1 VRTYV
6 GRAGELARVAELLDR
21 ETLFLVYGVGGI
33 GKSELVYKAI
43 EDARNTPRWRSAEPL
58 LIPVR
63 AGLTVEHVLAQ
74 LRLALDLAIPADLP
88 QARSAAIDDDLAEIT
103 YALEARPWLVFLDD
117 VHHLDLEQAA
127 HVLGYLSRHVR
138 ESRIFAASRIE
149 VPLPSDMPTPAVL
162 RLAPLDAESTAA
174 MVAELARR
182 LGIEGPDAAEVFAR
196 SGGSPFF
203 VQRLLAGDAGQVE
216 SSLDRSLRELP
227 APLRELLL
235 LVAVLRSRIGRDEL
249 AAAHLAGA
257 GAGSEPD
264 DAPETRP
271 ETKPDATPEAKP
283 ETTAETKPE
292 TTAEAKPETKPE
304 TKIDTWIR
312 DLGRRF
318 LIDVSRDAVMM
329 HDLVRDALARLASAA
344 ELTAAHAHAA
354 RLYERRYHGD
364 PTRHAMDALEAVH
377 HLIRAE
383 RANAAW
389 AFAESSYPSIAAAG
403 LDHLLID
410 TLAALRDALAAHRPA
425 IDFLR
430 ARILLRRS
438 LVAEAAT
445 ILASMPQGQGAPTAF
460 RHAML
465 AGEIAQRQG
474 RLDQAEALFG
484 RAEQSA
490 ESSAKKLQA
499 ALQRGFVLTLRGQN
513 QQARAVAHAALALLE
528 DASARDRGRH
538 DWLIAVSYLLE
549 ERFEDGMA
557 AAAQGRAALAG
568 SGADDLALML
578 ALLEV
583 HARAE
588 CNDVGTARRV
598 LDEIAGVSPPGV
610 ARAVDAGRLRAPVV
624 AFHRGVVLS
633 VEGDMRAART
643 VLESS
648 TAHLRGHADHM
659 LAVMAGYYLART
671 LVAQGQAVEAVRI
684 TEHMND
690 VARAAG
696 LATLVS
702 NSMAMHAEALLA
714 AGRLRQARG
723 HALRVLQ
730 NPRVQS
736 NARWVA
742 QVTLMRCLA
751 IEGDVEGARLV
762 HGQATAGALERHRL
776 AGQLE
781 RATIETLVGDA
792 GAAVAAALE
801 AWQGFAAQGQRWRE
815 ATAAATLSAA
825 LVVRGRAT
833 DLAAVEEPLARAEA
847 LAERGGY
854 PLVRAIGALVRASLL
869 TRAGDRQAGVDLLM
883 DTARAISAAGD
894 GPEVI
899 LLRAGLEESAAVLPG
914 LRSLTRR
921 LGLSAGPRYRI
932 ADRTGVHTA
941 TEQDVEQQRQRREL
955 VVEPARAVITVRGG
969 ESESGRPLTCELL
982 ARLIEAQGQ
991 VVAADALFRD
1001 VWGGREYHPLR
1012 HRNTVYV
1019 AVKRLRQTLR
1029 KLFGERNVIETASGG
1044 WRMADDIDAASVRPV
1059 D

>member
-1 VRTYV
+1 MVHSSQARTTPAGPAGVRPPFPRSVRTYV

-43 EDARNTPRWRSAEPL
+43 EDARQTPRWRSAEPL

-74 LRLALDLAIPADLP
+74 LRLALDLALPAELP
-88 QARSAAIDDDLAEIT
+88 QAPSATLDDDLAEIAH
-103 YALEARPWLVFLDD
+103 ALEARPWLVFLDD
-117 VHHLDLEQAA
+117 VHHLDLEQIA

-149 VPLPSDMPTPAVL
+149 VPLPPEVPTPAVL
-162 RLAPLDAESTAA
+162 RLASLGAEATAA

-216 SSLDRSLRELP
+216 SSLDRSLRELA

-249 AAAHLAGA
+249 AAAHRAGA
-257 GAGSEPD
+257 ASAPGLEAAADADTAAGA
-264 DAPETRP
+264 DAN
-271 ETKPDATPEAKP
+271 PDANPEAN
-283 ETTAETKPE
+283 
-292 TTAEAKPETKPE
+292 
-304 TKIDTWIR
+304 IDTWIR

-329 HDLVRDALARLASAA
+329 HDLVRDALLRLASAA

-354 RLYERRYHGD
+354 RMYERRYHGD
-364 PTRHAMDALEAVH
+364 PARHAWDALEVVH
-377 HLIRAE
+377 HLIRAD

-389 AFAESSYPSIAAAG
+389 AFAASSYPSIAAAG

-410 TLAALRDALAAHRPA
+410 TLVALREALAENRPA
-425 IDFLR
+425 IDLLR

-438 LVAEAAT
+438 QVAGAAT
-445 ILASMPQGQGAPTAF
+445 ILASMPAVEGGPTAF

-490 ESSAKKLQA
+490 ESSSRKLQA
-499 ALQRGFVLTLRGQN
+499 ALQRGFVLALRGHN
-513 QQARAVAHAALALLE
+513 QQARDVVSAALARIE
-528 DASARDRGRH
+528 DVSARDRGRH
-538 DWLIAVSYLLE
+538 DWLISVSYQLE
-549 ERFEDGMA
+549 ERFEDA
-557 AAAQGRAALAG
+557 TDAAAQGRAALAG
-568 SGADDLALML
+568 RGADDLELML

-583 HARAE
+583 HGRAE
-588 CNDVGTARRV
+588 CNDVKAARRL
-598 LDEIAGVSPPGV
+598 LDEVV
-610 ARAVDAGRLRAPVV
+610 ARAVEAGRLRAPVV
-624 AFHRGVVLS
+624 EFHRGVVLAA
-633 VEGDMRAART
+633 EGDMRAARAT
-643 VLESS
+643 LESS
-648 TAHLRGHADHM
+648 TTHLRGHADHM
-659 LAVMAGYYLART
+659 LAVVAGYYFARA
-671 LVAQGQAVEAVRI
+671 LVAQGQAVEAVRL

-696 LATLVS
+696 LDTLVS

-714 AGRLRQARG
+714 AGRPHQAKKQ
-723 HALRVLQ
+723 ALLVLQ

-736 NARWVA
+736 NARWGA
-742 QVTLMRCLA
+742 QATLMRCLA
-751 IEGDVEGARLV
+751 IEGDIEGARAV
-762 HGQATAGALERHRL
+762 YAEATAGGRERHRL
-776 AGQLE
+776 AAQLE

-792 GAAVAAALE
+792 NVAVAAGLD

-833 DLAAVEEPLARAEA
+833 DLAAVDEPLARAEE

-854 PLVRAIGALVRASLL
+854 PLVRAIAALVRASLL
-869 TRAGDRQAGVDLLM
+869 ARAGERQAGVALMM

-899 LLRAGLEESAAVLPG
+899 LLQAGLEESAPVPPG
-914 LRSLTRR
+914 LRALAQR
-921 LGLSAGPRYRI
+921 LGLSAGPRYHV

-941 TEQDVEQQRQRREL
+941 TEQDVEHQRQNREL
-955 VVEPARAVITVRGG
+955 VVEPARAMITVRGG
-969 ESESGRPLTCELL
+969 KSESGRPLTCELL

-1001 VWGGREYHPLR
+1001 VWGGRDYHPLR

-1019 AVKRLRQTLR
+1019 AVKRLRQMLR
-1029 KLFGERNVIETASGG
+1029 KLLGERNVIETAAGG
-1044 WRMADDIDAASVRPV
+1044 WRMADDVDAASIRPAGAE
-1059 D
+1059 

>member
-1 VRTYV
+1 MVPTSHARTISSGPAGVRPPFPRSVRTYV
-6 GRAGELARVAELLDR
+6 GRAGELARVADLLDR

-43 EDARNTPRWRSAEPL
+43 EDARQTLRWRSAEPL

-74 LRLALDLAIPADLP
+74 LRLALNLAIPADLP
-88 QARSAAIDDDLAEIT
+88 QARSATLDDDLAEIA

-117 VHHLDLEQAA
+117 VHHLDLDQAA

-149 VPLPSDMPTPAVL
+149 VLLPPDGPTPAVL
-162 RLAPLDAESTAA
+162 RLASLDAEATAA

-216 SSLDRSLRELP
+216 SSLDRSLRELA
-227 APLRELLL
+227 APLRDLLL
-235 LVAVLRSRIGRDEL
+235 LVAVLRSRIGPGEL

-257 GAGSEPD
+257 GAGSAPAA
-264 DAPETRP
+264 DAEAGPESSP
-271 ETKPDATPEAKP
+271 EAKTEAKP
-283 ETTAETKPE
+283 EAN
-292 TTAEAKPETKPE
+292 
-304 TKIDTWIR
+304 IDTWIR

-329 HDLVRDALARLASAA
+329 HDLVRDALVRLASAA
-344 ELTAAHAHAA
+344 ELTAAHVHAA
-354 RLYERRYHGD
+354 RLYERRYHDD
-364 PTRHAMDALEAVH
+364 PARHAMDALEAVH
-377 HLIRAE
+377 HLSRAD

-389 AFAESSYPSIAAAG
+389 AFAASSYPSIAAAG
-403 LDHLLID
+403 LDHLLLDI
-410 TLAALRDALAAHRPA
+410 LMALRETLVEHLPA
-425 IDFLR
+425 IDLLR

-445 ILASMPQGQGAPTAF
+445 ILSSMPQGEGAPMTF

-499 ALQRGFVLTLRGQN
+499 ALQRAFVLALRGHN
-513 QQARAVAHAALALLE
+513 QQARDVADTALARLE
-528 DASARDRGRH
+528 EASERDRGRH
-538 DWLIAVSYLLE
+538 DWLIAVSYQLE
-549 ERFEDGMA
+549 ERFEDAMSVA
-557 AAAQGRAALAG
+557 AEGRAALAC
-568 SGADDLALML
+568 SGADDLVLML

-588 CNDVGTARRV
+588 CNEVQTARR
-598 LDEIAGVSPPGV
+598 LLEEIV

-624 AFHRGVVLS
+624 DFHRGVVLS
-633 VEGDMRAART
+633 VEGDMSAART
-643 VLESS
+643 TLESS

-659 LAVMAGYYLART
+659 LAVMAGYYLARA
-671 LVAQGQAVEAVRI
+671 LVAQGQAIEAVRL

-696 LATLVS
+696 LDTLVS

-714 AGRLRQARG
+714 AGRPRQAREQ
-723 HALRVLQ
+723 ALRVLQ

-742 QVTLMRCLA
+742 QATLMRCLA
-751 IEGDVEGARLV
+751 IEGDIEGARLV
-762 HGQATAGALERHRL
+762 HGEATADGRERHRL
-776 AGQLE
+776 AAQLE

-792 GAAVAAALE
+792 SVAVAAARE

-833 DLAAVEEPLARAEA
+833 DLAAVEEPLARAEE
-847 LAERGGY
+847 LAERCGY
-854 PLVRAIGALVRASLL
+854 PLVRAISAMARAALRA
-869 TRAGDRQAGVDLLM
+869 RAGERQAGVALLM
-883 DTARAISAAGD
+883 DTARAISASGD

-899 LLRAGLEESAAVLPG
+899 LLQAGLEERAAVQPG
-914 LRSLTRR
+914 LRVLAQR
-921 LGLSAGPRYRI
+921 LGLSAGPRYRV
-932 ADRTGVHTA
+932 ADRNGVHTA
-941 TEQDVEQQRQRREL
+941 TEQDIEHQRQDREL

-969 ESESGRPLTCELL
+969 ASESGRPLTCELL

-1001 VWGGREYHPLR
+1001 VWGGHDYHPLR

-1029 KLFGERNVIETASGG
+1029 KLFGERNVIETAAGG
-1044 WRMADDIDAASVRPV
+1044 WRIADDIDAASIRPV
-1059 D
+1059 DVD